1 MKKTKG
7 CPQPLGAVRM
17 GERTNFA
24 VAVPAGKS
32 CELLLYRTGAVKPEA
47 VFEMP
52 EEENWGSPFLAV
64 EGMTGE
70 NYEYNYRIDGRI
82 CVDPYVKELSRTR
95 KLERN
100 QSRKKT
106 KCGGV
111 FRRKTMIGRAIHF
124 RRSRI
129 MR

>member
-1 MKKTKG
+1 MELTAGSRRLTGSMKKTKG

-32 CELLLYRTGAVKPEA
+32 CELLLYRTGAAKPEA

-52 EEENWGSPFLAV
+52 EEEGLGEVRFLAV

-82 CVDPYVKELSRTR
+82 CERIVPYPEVRRE
-95 KLERN
+95 
-100 QSRKKT
+100 T
-106 KCGGV
+106 KAG
-111 FRRKTMIGRAIHF
+111 K
-124 RRSRI
+124 RRSAGAFFGGRL
-129 MR
+129 

>member
-1 MKKTKG
+1 MKKPKG
-7 CPQPLGAVRM
+7 CPQPLGAVGM

-52 EEENWGSPFLAV
+52 EEEGLGEVRFLAV

-70 NYEYNYRIDGRI
+70 IYEYNYRIDGRS
-82 CVDPYVKELSRTR
+82 CVDPYVEELFRTR
-95 KLERN
+95 
-100 QSRKKT
+100 Q
-106 KCGGV
+106 
-111 FRRKTMIGRAIHF
+111 FR
-124 RRSRI
+124 
-129 MR
+129 

>member
-52 EEENWGSPFLAV
+52 EGRGTWGSPFS
-64 EGMTGE
+64 G
-70 NYEYNYRIDGRI
+70 GRG
-82 CVDPYVKELSRTR
+82 DDWG
-95 KLERN
+95 KL
-100 QSRKKT
+100 
-106 KCGGV
+106 
-111 FRRKTMIGRAIHF
+111 
-124 RRSRI
+124 
-129 MR
+129 